1 MAYIKKIHIDNARII
16 FRNFSGKTSQFNRNG
31 NRSFSVVLTP
41 EQAKQY
47 EQDGWHVKYLRPREP
62 GDEPTPILNVNVRYH
77 SANPER
83 NPRLYMVSGR
93 KKTLLNENTVGS
105 LDYAELTNVDLLIS
119 PYHYNVIATG
129 ESGVSAY
136 LQEGYFTLEDY
147 FGGKYD
153 FDEED
158 ANEPW

>member
-1 MAYIKKIHIDNARII
+1 MAYIKKICIKNARII
-16 FRNFSGKTSQFNRNG
+16 FRNFSGKASQFNRNG
-31 NRSFSVVLTP
+31 NRTFSVVLTP
-41 EQAKQY
+41 EQAKEY
-47 EQDGWHVKYLRPREP
+47 EHAGWHVKYLRPREP

-77 SANPER
+77 SQNPER
-83 NPRLYMVSGR
+83 NPQLYTVSGR
-93 KKTLLNENTVGS
+93 KKTLLTEDTVGT
-105 LDYAELTNVDLLIS
+105 LDFAELTNVDLLIS
-119 PYHYNVIATG
+119 PYHYNVVSTG

-136 LQEGYFTLEDY
+136 LQDGYFTLEDY